1 MQAGAFGSFND
12 KTIVRYSD
20 EVHTVR
26 TDPFYTEFKYEVRTG
41 PSAEDRSMESG
52 AFGINDGGYHKW
64 AATQAADKTDTGPSY
79 AEWRKQMESVRKDIE
94 CFFGRFKSRFRM
106 FKTPLT
112 FHDKGD
118 IDNAFFTCVA
128 LQNILP
134 EWDKTQGFFTTWE
147 VDAAWLHFDDEDG
160 TTEDGMFW
168 CRPKL
173 QRTKR
178 AGGGTFV
185 PSATED
191 FSSFGALGTAHNSPV
206 LQSSLMNPPPV
217 GEAARYQAKQRALVT
232 HFEHARAAGAVHW
245 LR

>member
-1 MQAGAFGSFND
+1 M
-12 KTIVRYSD
+12 RP
-20 EVHTVR
+20 EVISTTR
-26 TDPFYTEFKYEVRTG
+26 TE
-41 PSAEDRSMESG
+41 
-52 AFGINDGGYHKW
+52 
-64 AATQAADKTDTGPSY
+64 
-79 AEWRKQMESVRKDIE
+79 
-94 CFFGRFKSRFRM
+94 
-106 FKTPLT
+106 PL
-112 FHDKGD
+112 
-118 IDNAFFTCVA
+118 N
-128 LQNILP
+128 
-134 EWDKTQGFFTTWE
+134 
-147 VDAAWLHFDDEDG
+147 
-160 TTEDGMFW
+160 GMFW

-191 FSSFGALGTAHNSPV
+191 FSSFGALGTAQNSPV

>member
-1 MQAGAFGSFND
+1 M
-12 KTIVRYSD
+12 
-20 EVHTVR
+20 
-26 TDPFYTEFKYEVRTG
+26 
-41 PSAEDRSMESG
+41 SG

-64 AATQAADKTDTGPSY
+64 AATQSADKTDTGPSY

-94 CFFGRFKSRFRM
+94 CFFGR

-191 FSSFGALGTAHNSPV
+191 FRSFGALGTAHTAPV
-206 LQSSLMNPPPV
+206 LQSSLLNQLLIPLAESTSCGRGGALQSEV
-217 GEAARYQAKQRALVT
+217 ARSCHSL
-232 HFEHARAAGAVHW
+232 
-245 LR
+245 